1 MLDWFTT
8 IPGILVICGVILLVI
23 AIILFIAGNKKA
35 KKEEMV
41 QTNPVT
47 ESANTMNTEVNT
59 TAETNIGEVNVQEVS
74 PVMEQASTIPTESVS
89 LENNELPKM
98 EVESNNDVSPIKIE
112 EPVQIPSEEIH
123 IEEPVKI
130 SDTEIHN
137 EKASIPEPV
146 SIPSID
152 NSVNSMDTVSDET
165 SFNIPIPTE
174 KPSFDNTSTSIY
186 GGASPISNISMN
198 EEKPVTIYGGNDP
211 LEATQSIPKVEE
223 HHEPY
228 GGVYPE
234 AKIVDMNAST
244 VTPTPVEEVVSAM
257 PVTDTNL
264 ENNQV
269 EDTTAPSVVAIPE
282 EKPVVEEL

>member
-35 KKEEMV
+35 KKDEMV

-59 TAETNIGEVNVQEVS
+59 TADTNIGEVNVQEVS

-98 EVESNNDVSPIKIE
+98 KVESNNDVSPIQIE

-137 EKASIPEPV
+137 EEASIPEPV

>member
-59 TAETNIGEVNVQEVS
+59 TADTNIGEVNVQEVS

-89 LENNELPKM
+89 LENNELSKM
-98 EVESNNDVSPIKIE
+98 EVESNNDASPIQIE

-123 IEEPVKI
+123 IEEPVQI

-137 EKASIPEPV
+137 EEASIPEPV

-152 NSVNSMDTVSDET
+152 NNVNSMDTVSDET

-269 EDTTAPSVVAIPE
+269 EDTTAPSVVTISE

>member
-59 TAETNIGEVNVQEVS
+59 TADTNIGEVNVQEVS

-98 EVESNNDVSPIKIE
+98 EVESNNDVSPIQIE

-137 EKASIPEPV
+137 EEASIPKPV

-269 EDTTAPSVVAIPE
+269 EDTTTPSVVTIPE

>member
-59 TAETNIGEVNVQEVS
+59 TADTNIGEVNVQEVS
-74 PVMEQASTIPTESVS
+74 PVMEEASTIPTESVS

-98 EVESNNDVSPIKIE
+98 EVESNNDVSPIQIE
-112 EPVQIPSEEIH
+112 EPVQIPSEEIR

-137 EKASIPEPV
+137 EEASIPEPV

-264 ENNQV
+264 ENNQA
-269 EDTTAPSVVAIPE
+269 EDTTAPSVVTIPE

>member
-59 TAETNIGEVNVQEVS
+59 TADTNIGEVNVQEVS

-98 EVESNNDVSPIKIE
+98 EVESNNDVSPIQIE

-123 IEEPVKI
+123 IEEPVQI

-137 EKASIPEPV
+137 EEASIPEPV

-269 EDTTAPSVVAIPE
+269 EDTTAPSVVTISE

>member
-59 TAETNIGEVNVQEVS
+59 TADTNIGEVNVQEVS

-98 EVESNNDVSPIKIE
+98 EVESNNDVSPIQIE

-137 EKASIPEPV
+137 EEASIPEPV

-152 NSVNSMDTVSDET
+152 NNVNSMDTVSDET

-269 EDTTAPSVVAIPE
+269 EDTTAPSVVTIPE

>member
-59 TAETNIGEVNVQEVS
+59 TADTNIGEVNVQEVS

-89 LENNELPKM
+89 LENNELHKM

-123 IEEPVKI
+123 IEEPVQI

-152 NSVNSMDTVSDET
+152 NSVNSMDTVSDEA

-264 ENNQV
+264 ENNQA
-269 EDTTAPSVVAIPE
+269 EDTTAPSVVTIPE

>member
-59 TAETNIGEVNVQEVS
+59 TADTNIGEVNVQEVS

-269 EDTTAPSVVAIPE
+269 EDTTAPSVVTIPE

>member
-59 TAETNIGEVNVQEVS
+59 TADTNIGEVNVQEVS

-89 LENNELPKM
+89 LENNELSKM
-98 EVESNNDVSPIKIE
+98 EVESNNDASPIQIE

-123 IEEPVKI
+123 IEEPVQI

-137 EKASIPEPV
+137 EEASIPEPV

-269 EDTTAPSVVAIPE
+269 EDTTAPSVVTIPE

>member
-59 TAETNIGEVNVQEVS
+59 TADTNIGEVNVQEVS

-137 EKASIPEPV
+137 EEASIPEPV

-269 EDTTAPSVVAIPE
+269 EDTTAPSVVTIPE

>member
-59 TAETNIGEVNVQEVS
+59 TADTNIGEVNVQEVS

-98 EVESNNDVSPIKIE
+98 KVESNNDVSPIQIE

-137 EKASIPEPV
+137 EEASIPEPV

-269 EDTTAPSVVAIPE
+269 EDTTTPSVVTIPE

>member
-59 TAETNIGEVNVQEVS
+59 TADTNIGEVNVQEVS

-98 EVESNNDVSPIKIE
+98 EVESNNDVSPIQIE

-123 IEEPVKI
+123 IEEPVQI

-137 EKASIPEPV
+137 EEASIPEPV

-264 ENNQV
+264 ENNQA
-269 EDTTAPSVVAIPE
+269 EDTTAPSVVTIPE

>member
-137 EKASIPEPV
+137 EEASIPEPV

-264 ENNQV
+264 ENNQA
-269 EDTTAPSVVAIPE
+269 EDTTAPSVVTIPE

>member
-59 TAETNIGEVNVQEVS
+59 TADTNIGEVNVQEVS
-74 PVMEQASTIPTESVS
+74 PVMEEASTIPTESVS

-98 EVESNNDVSPIKIE
+98 KVESNNDVSPIHIE

-123 IEEPVKI
+123 IEEPVQI

-137 EKASIPEPV
+137 EEASIPEPV
-146 SIPSID
+146 SMPSID
-152 NSVNSMDTVSDET
+152 NSLNSMDTVSDET

-198 EEKPVTIYGGNDP
+198 EDKPVTIYGGNDP

-269 EDTTAPSVVAIPE
+269 EDTTAPSVVTIPE

>member
-59 TAETNIGEVNVQEVS
+59 TADTNIGEVNVQEVS

-98 EVESNNDVSPIKIE
+98 KVESNNDVSPIQIE

-137 EKASIPEPV
+137 EEASIPEPV

-186 GGASPISNISMN
+186 GGASPISDISMN

-269 EDTTAPSVVAIPE
+269 EDTTAPSVVTIPE

>member
-47 ESANTMNTEVNT
+47 ESASTANTEVNT
-59 TAETNIGEVNVQEVS
+59 TADTNIGEVNVQEVS
-74 PVMEQASTIPTESVS
+74 PVMEQASTIPTASVS
-89 LENNELPKM
+89 LENNELPKT
-98 EVESNNDVSPIKIE
+98 EVESNSDVSPIQTD

-123 IEEPVKI
+123 IEEPVQI
-130 SDTEIHN
+130 SDIEIHN
-137 EKASIPEPV
+137 EEVSIPEPV
-146 SIPSID
+146 SVPSID
-152 NSVNSMDTVSDET
+152 DSVNSVDTVSDET

-174 KPSFDNTSTSIY
+174 MPSFDNTSTSIY
-186 GGASPISNISMN
+186 GGASPVSNISIN

-211 LEATQSIPKVEE
+211 LEATQSLPKVEE

-234 AKIVDMNAST
+234 AKIVDIPTST
-244 VTPTPVEEVVSAM
+244 VAPTPVEEVVSAM

-264 ENNQV
+264 GNSQV
-269 EDTTAPSVVAIPE
+269 EDTNTPSVVTIPD

>member
-59 TAETNIGEVNVQEVS
+59 TADTNIGEVNVQEVS
-74 PVMEQASTIPTESVS
+74 PVMEEASTIPTESVS

-98 EVESNNDVSPIKIE
+98 EVESNNDVSPIQIE
-112 EPVQIPSEEIH
+112 EPVQIPNEEIH

-137 EKASIPEPV
+137 EEASIPEPV

-269 EDTTAPSVVAIPE
+269 EDTKAPSVVTIPE

>member
-98 EVESNNDVSPIKIE
+98 EVESNNDVSPIQIE

-137 EKASIPEPV
+137 EEASIPEPV

-269 EDTTAPSVVAIPE
+269 EDTTTPSVVTIPE

>member
-59 TAETNIGEVNVQEVS
+59 TADTNIGEVNIQEVS

-98 EVESNNDVSPIKIE
+98 KVESNNDVSPIHIE

-123 IEEPVKI
+123 IEEPVQI

-137 EKASIPEPV
+137 EEASIPEPV
-146 SIPSID
+146 SMPSID

-198 EEKPVTIYGGNDP
+198 EDKPVTIYGGNDP

-269 EDTTAPSVVAIPE
+269 EDTTAPSVVTIPE

>member
-59 TAETNIGEVNVQEVS
+59 TADTNIGEVNVQEVS
-74 PVMEQASTIPTESVS
+74 PVMEEASTIPTESVS

-98 EVESNNDVSPIKIE
+98 EVESNNDVSPIQIE

-137 EKASIPEPV
+137 EEASIPEPV

-264 ENNQV
+264 ENNQA
-269 EDTTAPSVVAIPE
+269 EDTTAPSVVTIPE

>member
-59 TAETNIGEVNVQEVS
+59 TADTNIGEVNVQEVS

-137 EKASIPEPV
+137 EEASIPEPV

>member
-59 TAETNIGEVNVQEVS
+59 TADTNIGEVNVQEVS

-123 IEEPVKI
+123 IEEPVQI

-137 EKASIPEPV
+137 EEASIPEPV

-269 EDTTAPSVVAIPE
+269 EDTTAPSVVTISE

>member
-1 MLDWFTT
+1 MLYWFTT

-47 ESANTMNTEVNT
+47 ESANTMNIEVNT
-59 TAETNIGEVNVQEVS
+59 TADTNIGEVNVQEVS

-98 EVESNNDVSPIKIE
+98 KVESNNDVSPIQIE

-137 EKASIPEPV
+137 EEASIPEPV

>member
-59 TAETNIGEVNVQEVS
+59 TADTNIGEVNVQEVS

-89 LENNELPKM
+89 LENNELHKM

-211 LEATQSIPKVEE
+211 LEATQSIHKVEE

-269 EDTTAPSVVAIPE
+269 EDTTAPSVVTIPE

>member
-59 TAETNIGEVNVQEVS
+59 TADTNIGEVNVQEVS
-74 PVMEQASTIPTESVS
+74 PVMEEASTIPTESVS

-98 EVESNNDVSPIKIE
+98 KVESNNDVSPIQIE

-137 EKASIPEPV
+137 EEASIPKPV
-146 SIPSID
+146 SMPSID

-269 EDTTAPSVVAIPE
+269 EDTTAPSVVTIPE

>member
-59 TAETNIGEVNVQEVS
+59 TADTNIGEVNVQEVS

-98 EVESNNDVSPIKIE
+98 KVESNNDVSPIQIE

-137 EKASIPEPV
+137 EEASIPEPV

>member
-59 TAETNIGEVNVQEVS
+59 TADTNIGEVNVQEVS

-89 LENNELPKM
+89 LENNELHKM

-198 EEKPVTIYGGNDP
+198 EEKPVTM
-211 LEATQSIPKVEE
+211 VEMIRLKL
-223 HHEPY
+223 H
-228 GGVYPE
+228 
-234 AKIVDMNAST
+234 
-244 VTPTPVEEVVSAM
+244 
-257 PVTDTNL
+257 NL
-264 ENNQV
+264 YLKLKNIM
-269 EDTTAPSVVAIPE
+269 SLMVAFIQ
-282 EKPVVEEL
+282 KLRLLI

>member
-59 TAETNIGEVNVQEVS
+59 TADTNIGEVNVQEVS

-89 LENNELPKM
+89 LENNELSKM
-98 EVESNNDVSPIKIE
+98 EVESNNDASPIQIE

-123 IEEPVKI
+123 IEEPVQI

-137 EKASIPEPV
+137 EEASIPEPV

-152 NSVNSMDTVSDET
+152 NNVNSMDTVSDET

-269 EDTTAPSVVAIPE
+269 EDTTAPSVVTIPE

>member
-59 TAETNIGEVNVQEVS
+59 TADTNIGEVNVQEVS

-98 EVESNNDVSPIKIE
+98 EVESNNDVSPIQIE

-137 EKASIPEPV
+137 EEASIPEPV

-174 KPSFDNTSTSIY
+174 MPSFDNTSTSIY

-264 ENNQV
+264 ENNQA
-269 EDTTAPSVVAIPE
+269 EDTTEPSVVAIPE

>member
-59 TAETNIGEVNVQEVS
+59 TADTNIGEVNVQEVS

-89 LENNELPKM
+89 LGNNELPKM
-98 EVESNNDVSPIKIE
+98 KVESNNDVSPIQIE

-137 EKASIPEPV
+137 EEASIPEPV

>member
-59 TAETNIGEVNVQEVS
+59 TADTNIGEVNVQEVS

-89 LENNELPKM
+89 LENNELHKM
-98 EVESNNDVSPIKIE
+98 KVESNNDVSPIKIE

-269 EDTTAPSVVAIPE
+269 EDTTAPSVVTIPE

>member
-59 TAETNIGEVNVQEVS
+59 TADTNIGEVNVQEVS

-98 EVESNNDVSPIKIE
+98 KVESNNDVSPIQIE

-137 EKASIPEPV
+137 EEASIPKPV

-269 EDTTAPSVVAIPE
+269 EDTTAPSIVAIPE

>member
-59 TAETNIGEVNVQEVS
+59 TADTNIGEVNVQEVS

-89 LENNELPKM
+89 LENNELHKM

-137 EKASIPEPV
+137 EEASIPEPV

-186 GGASPISNISMN
+186 GGVSPISNISMN

-244 VTPTPVEEVVSAM
+244 VTPTPVEGVVSAM

-264 ENNQV
+264 GNNQV
-269 EDTTAPSVVAIPE
+269 EDTTTPSVVTIPE

>member
-59 TAETNIGEVNVQEVS
+59 TADTNIGEVNVQEVS

-98 EVESNNDVSPIKIE
+98 KVETNNDVSPIQIE

-137 EKASIPEPV
+137 EEASIPEPV

-269 EDTTAPSVVAIPE
+269 EDTTAPSVVTIPE

>member
-59 TAETNIGEVNVQEVS
+59 TADTNIGEVNVQEVS

-89 LENNELPKM
+89 LENNELSKM
-98 EVESNNDVSPIKIE
+98 EVESNNDVSPIQIE

-123 IEEPVKI
+123 IEEPVQI

-137 EKASIPEPV
+137 EEASIPEPV

-152 NSVNSMDTVSDET
+152 NNVNSMDTVSDET

-269 EDTTAPSVVAIPE
+269 EDTTAPSIVTIPE

>member
-59 TAETNIGEVNVQEVS
+59 TADTNIGEVNVQEVS

-98 EVESNNDVSPIKIE
+98 KVESNNDVSPIQIE

-123 IEEPVKI
+123 IEEPVQI

-137 EKASIPEPV
+137 EEASIPEPV

-269 EDTTAPSVVAIPE
+269 EDTTAPSVVTIPE

>member
-59 TAETNIGEVNVQEVS
+59 TADTNIGEVNVQEVS

-98 EVESNNDVSPIKIE
+98 EVESNNDASPIQIE

-123 IEEPVKI
+123 IEEPVQI

-137 EKASIPEPV
+137 EEASIPEPV

-152 NSVNSMDTVSDET
+152 NNVNSMDTVSDET

-269 EDTTAPSVVAIPE
+269 EDTTAPSVVTIPE

>member
-59 TAETNIGEVNVQEVS
+59 TADTNIGEVNVQEVS

-98 EVESNNDVSPIKIE
+98 EVESNNDVSPIQIE

-123 IEEPVKI
+123 IEEPVQI

-137 EKASIPEPV
+137 EEASIPEPV

-269 EDTTAPSVVAIPE
+269 EDTTAPSVVTIPE

>member
-59 TAETNIGEVNVQEVS
+59 TADTNIGEVNIQEVS

-98 EVESNNDVSPIKIE
+98 KVESNNDVSPIHIE

-123 IEEPVKI
+123 IEEPVQI

-137 EKASIPEPV
+137 EEASIPEPV
-146 SIPSID
+146 SMPSID
-152 NSVNSMDTVSDET
+152 NSLNSMDTVSDET

-198 EEKPVTIYGGNDP
+198 EDKPVTIYGGNDP

-269 EDTTAPSVVAIPE
+269 EDTTAPSVVTIPE

>member
-59 TAETNIGEVNVQEVS
+59 TADTNIGEVNVQEVS
-74 PVMEQASTIPTESVS
+74 PVMEEASTIPTESVS

-98 EVESNNDVSPIKIE
+98 EVESNNDVSSIQIE

-137 EKASIPEPV
+137 EEASIPEPV

-264 ENNQV
+264 ENNQA
-269 EDTTAPSVVAIPE
+269 EDTTAPSVVTIPE